1 MPWRLCVNSQTPP
14 IRFLIKPEESV
25 NRFGR
30 VPVPI
35 SSLVE
40 GKDYVPSPGG
50 VTRMVYPLLLHM
62 RKEELIREP
71 QWVALNPNGPEE
83 VILDG
88 EIILHNVRL
97 KKEVLSSYGRF
108 KEAIWRIVH
117 GLKLS
122 TVTTE
127 DFVNYV
133 RYNHQCVKKIN
144 ELHNKKKFDVV
155 FIQDFQQLMVGA
167 EIRGIPKIM
176 RWHIP
181 LNFGEMPIR
190 WRLFLG
196 NALNKFDAIIVTCNK
211 YAKSLQRLGFRGKVF
226 QSYPYID
233 ESTFKP
239 PSKETLQAFI
249 DKYRIDEDDF
259 LILSVGR
266 MDPIKGQDDVI
277 FSIRNLIRFET
288 DRGKI
293 GGIEDINT
301 KWGEYNRYNNHCNQD
316 ISMKV
321 PVENANDLRMK
332 EKKYRK
338 GRFKALL
345 IGNGSFSSSK
355 SGIGLS
361 KGEKWRGYLEK
372 LVTDL
377 KVNDRV
383 TIAGHVSEEELNAA
397 YNRADV
403 LVLPSTKEGFG
414 LTVIEAWIY
423 YTPVIVSEGAGVS
436 ELVKEGENG
445 FVYRHGD
452 IEKLTDKIR
461 YLSNNPDIGI
471 EMGKAGRVTA
481 RICDVKNGIR
491 ETERIL
497 NEIINKIDNKI
508 K

>member
-1 MPWRLCVNSQTPP
+1 MAWRLCVNSQTPP
-14 IRFLIKPEESV
+14 IRFLISAEESIK
-25 NRFGR
+25 RFGNA
-30 VPVPI
+30 PVSI

-40 GKDYVPSPGG
+40 GKDYIPSPGG
-50 VTRMVYPLLLHM
+50 VTRMVYPLLQHM
-62 RKEELIREP
+62 RKENLIREP

-88 EIILHNVRL
+88 GIVLHNVRL

-127 DFVNYV
+127 DFANYV

-144 ELHNKKKFDVV
+144 ELQKEEKFDVV

-167 EIRGIPKIM
+167 EIKGIPKLM

-181 LNFGEMPIR
+181 LNFEEMPIR
-190 WRLFLG
+190 WRIFLG

-211 YAKSLQRLGFRGKVF
+211 YAESLRRLGFRGKVF

-233 ESTFKP
+233 ESTFKV
-239 PSKETLQAFI
+239 PSKETLQAFA
-249 DKYRIDEDDF
+249 DKYGIDDDDF

-266 MDPIKGQDDVI
+266 MDPIKGQDDI
-277 FSIRNLIRFET
+277 I
-288 DRGKI
+288 
-293 GGIEDINT
+293 
-301 KWGEYNRYNNHCNQD
+301 Y
-316 ISMKV
+316 SMKKLIMM
-321 PVENANDLRMK
+321 ENGRKTSRNEISTGLSNEHEQTKNDLRMK
-332 EKKYRK
+332 EKRYKK
-338 GRFKALL
+338 GKFKALL

-355 SGIGLS
+355 GGIGLS
-361 KGEKWRGYLEK
+361 KGEQWRAYLDK
-372 LVTDL
+372 LRIEL
-377 KVNDRV
+377 KVTDRV
-383 TIAGHVSEEELNAA
+383 TIAGHVSEDELNAA
-397 YNRADV
+397 YKRADV
-403 LVLPSTKEGFG
+403 VVLPSTKEGFG
-414 LTVIEAWIY
+414 LTVIEAWLY
-423 YTPVIVSEGAGVS
+423 YTPVIVSEGSGVS

-445 FVYRHGD
+445 FVYKHGD
-452 IEKLTDKIR
+452 IERLTEKIY
-461 YLSNNPDIGI
+461 YLSNKPDICI
-471 EMGKAGRVTA
+471 KMGKAGRITA

-497 NEIINKIDNKI
+497 NEIINLSSVKNK